1 MLHLISKVIKKV
13 IHDQT
18 VTFPEFEKPFIHLS
32 VLFSKK
38 ALYGFLSYLNDKI
51 CKRFDKGMMTG
62 MILTDLQKAFERIDH
77 NMLLQKLHAIGFSKR
92 TVNQFKSYLSNRTFL
107 ANLGINFFQPAS
119 VS

>member
-1 MLHLISKVIKKV
+1 MIKQLLFLNSKNLLYTCQSCFQKK
-13 IHDQT
+13 HYMD
-18 VTFPEFEKPFIHLS
+18 FC
-32 VLFSKK
+32 
-38 ALYGFLSYLNDKI
+38 LSYLNDKI

-77 NMLLQKLHAIGFSKR
+77 NMLLQKLHAICFSKR

-107 ANLGINFFQPAS
+107 ANLGNNFSQPAS